1 MGAVNLYICYTLDRW
16 SRDLVIDFVLGYCF
30 FGSENLTK
38 DADPDKDKY
47 SSYGIGFNSRSQFPF
62 IDGSM
67 GKNVIIFGADMS
79 SFVHVDNNEK
89 DILILGE
96 GPTLGSDDT
105 TLTGE
110 VKYPIDFTQPSRRLL
125 LSLHYNGSDSFLFVD
140 ATKIYQFKA
149 KDSEIK
155 KYPLSLDNVSKD
167 FTIDDMKKTGL
178 KGKVNF
184 FLL

>member
-16 SRDLVIDFVLGYCF
+16 SRYLVIDFVLGYCF

-47 SSYGIGFNSRSQFPF
+47 SGYGIGFNSRSQFSF
-62 IDGSM
+62 TDGSM

-96 GPTLGSDDT
+96 GPTLGQM
-105 TLTGE
+105 
-110 VKYPIDFTQPSRRLL
+110 I
-125 LSLHYNGSDSFLFVD
+125 LH
-140 ATKIYQFKA
+140 
-149 KDSEIK
+149 
-155 KYPLSLDNVSKD
+155 
-167 FTIDDMKKTGL
+167 
-178 KGKVNF
+178 
-184 FLL
+184 